1 MHYGSTWESLGDRAR
16 RYAASAAIR
25 VAIYMLRISHQLY
38 RAGVLDLIGAKHTI
52 RLSDKVWQ
60 FGRDLVKWKRRP

>member
-1 MHYGSTWESLGDRAR
+1 MHYGSTWESLEDRAR

-38 RAGVLDLIGAKHTI
+38 RAGVLDLIGAKHAVQW
-52 RLSDKVWQ
+52 SDEVWRI
-60 FGRDLVKWKRRP
+60 GYGLMKRKRR